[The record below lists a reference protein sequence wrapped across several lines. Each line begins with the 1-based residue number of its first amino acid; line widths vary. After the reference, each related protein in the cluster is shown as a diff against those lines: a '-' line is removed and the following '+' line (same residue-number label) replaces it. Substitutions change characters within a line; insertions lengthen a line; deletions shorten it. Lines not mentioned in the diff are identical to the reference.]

1 MPAKLNQIIAIEKTV
16 KADAYSTFTN
26 LHQQVQKPALLSG
39 IARTYQPK
47 DDEGD
52 RLPAESTKVQLSA
65 ENVITAAANTLTAM
79 FDIVATKD
87 WANCVAKADVI
98 VEGKTILEGVP
109 VTYLLFLEKQLKDI
123 HTFISKLPV
132 LDQSEIWNYD
142 SATDTYAT
150 PPVQT
155 VKTKKVPRN
164 HVRAEATDKHPAQV
178 DVFNEDVVVGHW
190 TTVKYS
196 GALPVARINV
206 LLNRV
211 ATLQLA
217 VTYAREQAN
226 MADVE
231 DKRVGSAVFAYL
243 FGT

>member
-1 MPAKLNQIIAIEKTV
+1 MPKLNQIIAIEKTV
-16 KADAYSTFTN
+16 KADSYSTFTG
-26 LHQQVQKPALLSG
+26 LHQQVQKQALLSG

-65 ENVITAAANTLTAM
+65 EQVISSAANVLTAM

-87 WANCVAKADVI
+87 WANCTAKADVVI
-98 VEGKTILEGVP
+98 DGKAILEGVP
-109 VTYLLFLEKQLKDI
+109 VTYLLFIEKQLKDI
-123 HTFISKLPV
+123 HTFVSKMPV
-132 LDQSEIWNYD
+132 LDQSETWNYD
-142 SATDTYAT
+142 AAIDAYAT

-155 VKTKKVPRN
+155 VKTKKIPRN
-164 HVRAEATDKHPAQV
+164 HVKAEATVQHPAQV
-178 DVFNEDVVVGHW
+178 DVWTEDVVVGHW

-196 GALPVARINV
+196 GALPVARINT

-211 ATLQLA
+211 ATFQRA

-226 MADVE
+226 MAEAE
-231 DKRVGSAVFAYL
+231 DKKVGKAVFDYL